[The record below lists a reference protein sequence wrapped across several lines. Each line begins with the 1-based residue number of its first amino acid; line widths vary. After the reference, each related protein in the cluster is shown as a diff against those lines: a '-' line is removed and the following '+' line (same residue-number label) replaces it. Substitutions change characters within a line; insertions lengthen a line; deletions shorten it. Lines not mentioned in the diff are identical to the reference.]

1 MTDQSIQTIHWDFP
15 GSWTGL
21 VLAFLFLAAFTI
33 LSYRYSLRDFG
44 GFRKTVLCLLRIL
57 LFCLI
62 LLCLTNPR
70 METERTIRRQE
81 KPKIAVV
88 FDESGSMLKPSVWK
102 RNRFQDAVAF
112 WNEKVNRADVQTDFY
127 HFGRNLRTVPGA
139 GAEPDVANSGET
151 RFYAL
156 AREWIPRF
164 EAEKYN
170 GVICFTDGIDT
181 GEEGRGDLLS
191 ALAATPLEH
200 VFVAMNQEVAS
211 MPELSFRKIES
222 PSQVFTKTEN
232 ALTFLIRCGNLHAGF
247 NPVFEL
253 LRNRT
258 EVLYTQELAPVNGI
272 RTVKYRMAAELP
284 GTELLTARLLLKG
297 KVCESVTWSIEKT
310 ERKDKLNVLIF
321 NGSLDFGTRFIRNVF
336 LDEPSI
342 ALDIRYAKGIFPEKT
357 GKGVEFPNRDELGKF
372 DILLLMNLKRNA
384 LGPNA
389 EADAMDFV
397 QKGGGLL
404 FVCGNPA
411 AAREYAAS
419 TLETLLP
426 VKFARG
432 ETSDSRA
439 EPETQ
444 RILDEIARGRT
455 PTQFDA
461 HMVRQK
467 EFTFKPQPLY
477 PFELTLLG
485 KKSPLF
491 YKNAS
496 DGKPMAVIPQF
507 QDMAPVDSL
516 KPGAN
521 LLAFHTAGGRE
532 HPLLAYQNFGTGR
545 SMVLACDP
553 LWRWKLNLPSKNPA
567 YEIFWKNL
575 FSYLSL
581 GKNRTTRW
589 IVPNLTPD
597 AKEWELALDPGALIP
612 DPGRIVCKLESG
624 GTEQTLPLQTLDGKL
639 RCVVKPD
646 GTEKTIRAFYEGKA
660 MASFTFSALKSTEI
674 AKEFRTLE
682 PDMEGLRE
690 FATLPNVT
698 LLDSGSKLDLA
709 DRFGRKEIILKEKTI
724 HPLWHNG
731 WMFFWMAALLI
742 LEWIA
747 RRWNRLL

>member
-1 MTDQSIQTIHWDFP
+1 MEQSIQTIRWDFP

-21 VLAFLFLAAFTI
+21 VLAFLFLAVFI
-33 LSYRYSLRDFG
+33 VLSYRYSLRDLG
-44 GFRKTVLCLLRIL
+44 WFRKMVLCLLRIL

-70 METERTIRRQE
+70 VETERTIRRQE

-88 FDESGSMLKPSVWK
+88 FDESGSMMKPSVWK
-102 RNRFQDAVAF
+102 RNRFDDAVSF
-112 WNEKVNRADVQTDFY
+112 WNEKVNRSDVQIDFF
-127 HFGRNLRTVPGA
+127 HFGKNLRKVPAPGTL
-139 GAEPDVANSGET
+139 PDAANGKET

-200 VFVAMNQEVAS
+200 IFVPMTQEVAS

-222 PSQVFTKTEN
+222 PAQVFTKTDN

-253 LRNRT
+253 LRNKT
-258 EVLYTQELAPVNGI
+258 EVLSRQELSPVNGF
-272 RTVKYRMAAELP
+272 RTVKYSLAAELP
-284 GTELLTARLLLKG
+284 GTEFLTARLLLKG

-310 ERKDKLNVLIF
+310 ERRDKVNVLIF

-342 ALDIRYAKGIFPEKT
+342 ALDIRYARGVFPEKT
-357 GKGVEFPNRDELGKF
+357 GMGTEFPGRDELSKF
-372 DILLLMNLKRNA
+372 DILLLMNLKRKS

-389 EADAMDFV
+389 EADVMDFV
-397 QKGGGLL
+397 RKGGGLL

-411 AAREYAAS
+411 TAREYAAS

-426 VKFARG
+426 VRFAK
-432 ETSDSRA
+432 TTVSDPRA

-444 RILDEIARGRT
+444 RILNEIARGRN
-455 PTQFDA
+455 PTQYDA
-461 HMVRQK
+461 QITRQK
-467 EFTFKPQPLY
+467 EFTFKPEPLY
-477 PFELTLLG
+477 TFKLTLLG

-491 YKNAS
+491 YKNVS
-496 DGKPMAVIPQF
+496 GGKPMAVIPEF
-507 QDMAPVDSL
+507 QDIAPVESL

-521 LLAFHTAGGRE
+521 LLAFHDAGGRE
-532 HPLLAYQNFGTGR
+532 LPLLAYQNYGTGR

-553 LWRWKLNLPSKNPA
+553 LWRWKMNLPSKNPS

-581 GKNRTTRW
+581 GKNRTAHW
-589 IVPNLTPD
+589 IVPNLSPD
-597 AKEWELALDPGALIP
+597 VKELELTLDPGVQIS
-612 DPGRIVCKLESG
+612 DPGRIVCKLESDG
-624 GTEQTLPLQTLDGKL
+624 MEQTLPLRNVEGKL
-639 RCVVKPD
+639 RCAVKPD
-646 GTEKTIRAFYEGKA
+646 IKEQTVRAFYEGKV
-660 MASFTFSALKSTEI
+660 MASFTFSAQKSTEI
-674 AKEFRTLE
+674 EKELRMLE
-682 PDMEGLRE
+682 PDMEGLKE
-690 FATLPNVT
+690 FATLPNVS
-698 LLDSGSKLDLA
+698 LLDSGSKLNLA
-709 DRFGRKEIILKEKTI
+709 ERFGRKDILLKEKTV

-742 LEWIA
+742 LEWII

>member
-1 MTDQSIQTIHWDFP
+1 MDQSIQTIQWDFP
-15 GSWTGL
+15 GSWSGL
-21 VLAFLFLAAFTI
+21 VLAFLLLATFTI

-44 GFRKTVLCLLRIL
+44 WFRKSVLCLLRIL

-62 LLCLTNPR
+62 LVCLANPR
-70 METERTIRRQE
+70 IETERTIRREE

-88 FDESGSMLKPSVWK
+88 FDESGSMMKPSVWK
-102 RNRFQDAVAF
+102 RNRFEDAVAF
-112 WNEKVNRADVQTDFY
+112 WTEKVNRGNVQADFY
-127 HFGRNLRTVPGA
+127 HFGKNFRKVLSA
-139 GAEPDVANSGET
+139 GADTDPANGNET

-181 GEEGRGDLLS
+181 GEEGRGDLMS
-191 ALAATPLEH
+191 ALSATPLEH
-200 VFVAMNQEVAS
+200 LFVPMTQEVAS

-222 PSQVFTKTEN
+222 PTQIFTKTESSMN
-232 ALTFLIRCGNLHAGF
+232 FLIRSGNLHAGLT
-247 NPVFEL
+247 PAFEL
-253 LRNRT
+253 VRNKN
-258 EVLYTQELAPVNGI
+258 EVIFRQELSPVNGI
-272 RTVKYRMAAELP
+272 RALKYPLTADLP
-284 GTELLTARLLLKG
+284 GTEMLTARLLLKG
-297 KVCESVTWSIEKT
+297 KVCESVTWSLERAD
-310 ERKDKLNVLIF
+310 RKDKLNVLIF

-342 ALDIRYAKGIFPEKT
+342 ALDVRYAKGIFPEQT
-357 GKGVEFPNRDELGKF
+357 GQGNDFPNRAELEKF
-372 DILLLMNLKRNA
+372 DILLLMNLKKKS

-389 EADAMDFV
+389 ETDVMEFV
-397 QKGGGLL
+397 RKGGGVL

-411 AAREYAAS
+411 TAKEYASS

-426 VKFARG
+426 VRFSG
-432 ETSDSRA
+432 NTGSDSRA

-444 RILDEIARGRT
+444 RILNEIARGRN
-455 PTQFDA
+455 PTQFDSQIN
-461 HMVRQK
+461 RRK

-491 YKNAS
+491 YKNAA
-496 DGKPMAVIPQF
+496 DGKATPVIPQF
-507 QDMAPVDSL
+507 QDIAPVESI

-521 LLAFHTAGGRE
+521 LLAFHRSDGQER
-532 HPLLAYQNFGTGR
+532 PLLAYQNFGSGR

-581 GKNRTTRW
+581 GKNRTARW
-589 IVPNLTPD
+589 IVPNLSPD
-597 AKEWELALDPGALIP
+597 AKQWELILDPGAQVS
-612 DPGRIVCKLESG
+612 DPARIVCRLESDG
-624 GTEQTLPLQTLDGKL
+624 KEETVPLQTVEGKL
-639 RCVVKPD
+639 RCAVKPD

-660 MASFTFSALKSTEI
+660 IASFTFSTLKSTET
-674 AKEFRTLE
+674 AKELRTLE
-682 PDMEGLRE
+682 PDVEGLRE
-690 FATLPNVT
+690 FATLPNVS
-698 LLDSGSKLDLA
+698 LLDPGSKLDLS
-709 DRFGRKEIILKEKTI
+709 DRFGRKEIQLKEKTV

-731 WMFFWMAALLI
+731 WMFFWIAALLI
-742 LEWIA
+742 LEWII